1 MIPLLFLVFVVAVK
15 VFKKTTPN
23 GKVTVYLGK
32 RDFIDHLDT
41 VDPIDGVIVVESDYL
56 KGRKVFGQ
64 VTTTYRYGREEDEV
78 MGVKFSKE
86 ICIAK
91 AQIIPSK
98 DKQSEITPMQERLMK
113 KLGPNA
119 HPFTF
124 RFPNTSPS
132 SVTLQAGDDE
142 SGKPLGVEYS
152 VKTWIGDHFEDR
164 GHKRSSITLAI
175 KKLQYAPPTR
185 GNRLPSSLVS
195 KGFTFSQGKINL
207 EVTLDKE
214 IYYHGEKVCPNII
227 ITNNSRKSVKNIKV
241 FVVQHCEVTMV
252 NAQFSKHVAS
262 LETREGCPITPGA
275 SLTKSFY
282 LVPLAS
288 SNKDRRGIALD
299 GHLKDDD
306 VNLASSTLAI
316 EGKSPAEAMGI
327 VISYSLRVVL
337 NCGALGGELQTDVPF
352 KLLHPAPGTDE
363 NVKANAE
370 KKAKSIERSRYENSH
385 YTNDDDDNIVF
396 EDFARLRQEAQE

>member
-15 VFKKTTPN
+15 VFKKSTPN
-23 GKVTVYLGK
+23 GKITVYLGK
-32 RDFIDHLDT
+32 RDFVDHLDT
-41 VDPIDGVIVVESDYL
+41 VDPIDGVIVVESEYL

-91 AQIIPSK
+91 AQIVPSK
-98 DKQSEITPMQERLMK
+98 DKQSEITPMQERLVK

-119 HPFTF
+119 YPFTF
-124 RFPNTSPS
+124 QFPACSPS

-142 SGKPLGVEYS
+142 DGKPLGVEYAI
-152 VKTWIGDHFEDR
+152 KTWVGDHFDDR
-164 GHKRSSITLAI
+164 GHKRSAITLAI

-241 FVVQHCEVTMV
+241 YVVQHCEVTMV
-252 NAQFSKHVAS
+252 NAQFSKFVAS

-306 VNLASSTLAI
+306 VNLASSTLVM
-316 EGKSPAEAMGI
+316 EGKSPSEAMGI

-337 NCGALGGELQTDVPF
+337 NCGALGGDLQTDVPF
-352 KLLHPAPGTDE
+352 KLLHPAPGTDA
-363 NVKANAE
+363 NVNAAAE
-370 KKAKSIERSRYENSH
+370 KKAKSIERSKYENSH

-396 EDFARLRQEAQE
+396 EDFARLRQEAA